1 MEPISWKRRLLYS
14 MGAPLLAALF
24 SFVLASIVMAVSG
37 TNPFRAFG
45 FMFENAAQLETIVSI
60 FNDATPLYISAVA
73 AAIGF
78 KMNLFNIGVEGQFLL
93 AAFFAAVVGGAVT
106 LPAILHVPLI
116 LLVAMSVGAAYAA
129 IAGLLK
135 VSRNINEVIST
146 IMLNGIAIGGILA
159 SLTKIWEDPTSTSNN
174 RGTRVIPESG
184 RLPSLNPILELVT
197 PEIGKGQELSS
208 VIILAVVVGVA
219 YHYFLNRSRLGF
231 DVRASGWNPSAAES
245 SGVPPKRMI
254 MLAMVLSGA
263 IAGLVGMVQLLSDQY
278 KYDGTFP
285 QGLGFLGIA
294 VALLGR
300 NHPVGMVPAAL
311 LFGFL
316 RASSGILQFRG
327 ATPEIVVIIQG
338 VVLLAAVVA
347 YEIVRRLR
355 EADEAARVAA
365 ALTHS
370 PVGVSSS
377 GVTSSGVTS

>member
-1 MEPISWKRRLLYS
+1 MEPITWKRRVLYS
-14 MGAPLLAALF
+14 LGAPLLAAAF

-93 AAFFAAVVGGAVT
+93 AAFFAATVGGLVE
-106 LPAILHVPLI
+106 LPAVLHVLLI
-116 LLVAMSVGAAYAA
+116 LLVAMSVGAFYAA
-129 IAGLLK
+129 IAGVLK

-146 IMLNGIAIGGILA
+146 IMLNGIAISGILA
-159 SLTKIWEDPTSTSNN
+159 ALVKAWADKSSSSNSLGSRI
-174 RGTRVIPESG
+174 IPESG

-208 VIILAVVVGVA
+208 VIIIAVLVGVG
-219 YHYFLNRSRLGF
+219 YHYFLNRSRIGF

-263 IAGLVGMVQLLSDQY
+263 VAGLVGMTQILTDAY
-278 KYDGTFP
+278 KYDQSFP

-338 VVLLAAVVA
+338 VVLLAAVIA
-347 YEIVRRLR
+347 YEIVRRIR

-365 ALTHS
+365 ALTQDTVAS
-370 PVGVSSS
+370 VQVAS
-377 GVTSSGVTS
+377 